1 MIAVVSIRAG
11 PRSAGRDTAAPDPW
25 WVRVVSIRAPRAGR
39 DPGRRS
45 DRFPCQMFRSARPV
59 RGATICRP
67 GLSQAHWFRS
77 ARPVRG
83 ATRRGCSRA
92 CGPSCFDPRAPCGA
106 RRDAAWLRDYE
117 RRVSIR
123 APRAGR
129 DYLWHSRYFC
139 HLVSI
144 RAPRAGRDYRRGGA
158 ARHRGCFDPRAPCGA
173 RPPPQLRRPA
183 CRSFDPRA
191 PCGARQ
197 QRPRTR
203 PLRPMFR
210 SARPVRGATDGD

>member
-106 RRDAAWLRDYE
+106 RRLFLACRRGHVRFSIRAPRAGRDAGGKNDRVSAV
-117 RRVSIR
+117 VSIR

-129 DYLWHSRYFC
+129 DEM
-139 HLVSI
+139 
-144 RAPRAGRDYRRGGA
+144 RRGSGITS
-158 ARHRGCFDPRAPCGA
+158 GG
-173 RPPPQLRRPA
+173 
-183 CRSFDPRA
+183 
-191 PCGARQ
+191 
-197 QRPRTR
+197 
-203 PLRPMFR
+203 FR
-210 SARPVRGATDGD
+210 SARPVRGATTYGILDIFAT